1 MAAAA
6 IFGTV
11 EERNRALSDLAAS
24 DAFHDFNTMSR
35 LSQENKALGEKAL
48 DKIWTKTREIGTLH
62 TPTAHE
68 EEERAFERA
77 IGKPLS
83 DFRKLHKDPMPLTV
97 LAAGKQSIE
106 YEWQAVEVQQKVG
119 GGVFEYTDSAEL
131 FKAITGGG
139 TDPLYFMIDAINVG
153 FHKALLNDKGSPVGK
168 AVYITTR
175 ERTNDS
181 ASNRDMSTYVA
192 NSHGKKVRLEV
203 LRDESDVR
211 AEYPVMAAGSTEPM
225 ALFNSIY
232 TLSLEN
238 KTTSKTKEG
247 LESSILTFKKATGT
261 VIKTVTSQSGIAD
274 HGNSINSLYERL
286 VKFLK
291 KISKIAGGTD
301 DYFVALQQ
309 KRSGDWLQVLS
320 TFQRGRYDTALEAG
334 VPIFLASEDRLC
346 VLYGLLVGA
355 NMIYTFQQGEKGYIT
370 IFRRKQKRTA
380 AERAA
385 ERLEAYQGVL
395 REILGDGAESLE
407 RAPIVPGGLPF
418 TEAVGL
424 YLGFMSAK
432 IGEFSAAATKAREA
446 ALAIAAA
453 APGQRFNPI
462 IFDAGLKAA
471 LLPLYTLVLFVR
483 AFPVKPL
490 AIADVSLT
498 LKELNKTRLNVGA
511 AKIDAWRAATA
522 ILRGLFATAPT
533 ALNSADEFRAAL
545 AQLYTV
551 FETSNRDAHTALN
564 ALTAAKPL
572 YEQSELALIQQI
584 AARCPQSLLAPL
596 QPLFAAMVEVGNRVL
611 AEGGDSEK
619 RKRATTLRMNGAI
632 LEYLLLAEVTNFPA
646 AAIPSFSALLA
657 KTFERPAA
665 TKPKGN
671 LFAVHR
677 ILAASYKNFVQS
689 GERKNLIETFLKVYR
704 GASGGARSR
713 SVAAKTAAKTY
724 KKSLVALSRLFSKTA
739 TRRRSAST
747 SLERKYARAEDAPA
761 GKMSSLL
768 PLYLVAYILEDLSF
782 ETDTDPYGSVPHL
795 QGILAGLLDS
805 ECIARAHKELA
816 PATPIGLFL
825 GFYAEVVA
833 YFVFVG
839 LPNVLHSEVVARL
852 FAGYDLLDVD
862 ELGRILRTGV
872 LGDTAIVE
880 LEEGL
885 GGELVAFLEKVLA
898 LRLPDKPGGNL
909 RRNIVVALRNLEG
922 YEQKAVR
929 TSSKERSVTRRKKT
943 GAKLVEEVLA
953 AKRSRMKT
961 ISRKA
966 TARVP
971 FSKKP
976 LPMIHEESMPA

>member
-11 EERNRALSDLAAS
+11 EERNRVLSDLASS
-24 DAFHDFNTMSR
+24 DAFHDFNAMSR
-35 LSQENKALGEKAL
+35 LSNENKALGEKAL
-48 DKIWTKTREIGTLH
+48 EKIWTQTHEIGTIH
-62 TPTAHE
+62 TPTGYNDE
-68 EEERAFERA
+68 EATFEKI

-83 DFRKLHKDPMPLTV
+83 DFRKIHKDSRPLTI

-106 YEWQAVEVQQKVG
+106 YEWQTVEVQRKTG
-119 GGVFEYTDSAEL
+119 GDSYDYTDSAEL
-131 FKAITGGG
+131 FKAITGGE
-139 TDPLYFMIDAINVG
+139 PLYFMIDAINVS
-153 FHKALLNDKGSPVGK
+153 FHKALVKDKGSAIGK

-181 ASNRDMSTYVA
+181 ANNRDMSTYA
-192 NSHGKKVRLEV
+192 AISEGSKVRLEV

-211 AEYPVMAAGSTEPM
+211 ANYPVMATGSTDPLS
-225 ALFNSIY
+225 LFNSIY

-247 LESSILTFKKATGT
+247 LESSILTFKRATGA
-261 VIKTVTSQSGIAD
+261 VIKTVTSQSGTID
-274 HGNSINSLYERL
+274 HGNSVNSLYGRL
-286 VKFLK
+286 VNFLK
-291 KISKIAGGTD
+291 KLVKTGDVAE
-301 DYFVALQQ
+301 DYFTALQQ

-320 TFQRGRYDTALEAG
+320 TFQRSRYGTALEAG
-334 VPIFLASEDRLC
+334 VPVYLASEDRLC
-346 VLYGLLVGA
+346 VLYGLMTGA
-355 NMIYTFQQGEKGYIT
+355 NMIYTFQQGEKGFIT

-380 AERAA
+380 AERDA
-385 ERLEAYQGVL
+385 ERLEAYKGVL
-395 REILGDGAESLE
+395 REILGESAESLE

-418 TEAVGL
+418 DEAVGL
-424 YLGFMSAK
+424 YLESMSAK
-432 IGEFSAAATKAREA
+432 FKEYSAAAAKAREA
-446 ALAIAAA
+446 ALQIAAA
-453 APGQRFNPI
+453 VPGQRFNPVM
-462 IFDAGLKAA
+462 FDAALKGA
-471 LLPLYTLVLFVR
+471 LLPLYKFMLFVR
-483 AFPVKPL
+483 AFPFNIL
-490 AIADVSLT
+490 ALVDVHLT
-498 LKELNKTRLNVGA
+498 LKELNKTHLKVGA
-511 AKIDAWRAATA
+511 AKIDAWQSAATT
-522 ILRGLFATAPT
+522 LRGLFATVPT

-551 FETSNRDAHTALN
+551 FETSNRDADTALN
-564 ALTAAKPL
+564 ALTAMKPL

-596 QPLFAAMVEVGNRVL
+596 QPLFAAMVHLGARVL
-611 AEGGDSEK
+611 VEGGDSEK

-632 LEYLLLAEVTNFPA
+632 LEYLLLAEATNFPA

-713 SVAAKTAAKTY
+713 PVTAKTY
-724 KKSLVALSRLFSKTA
+724 KKSLVALSRLFSKSA

-747 SLERKYARAEDAPA
+747 SLERKYSRAEDAAA
-761 GKMSSLL
+761 GKMSSFL
-768 PLYLVAYILEDLSF
+768 PLYLVAYILEGLSF
-782 ETDTDPYGSVPHL
+782 EKDTDPYGPVPHL

-816 PATPIGLFL
+816 AVVPIGLFL

-862 ELGRILRTGV
+862 ELGRILRVGA
-872 LGDTAIVE
+872 LGDTAVVE

-885 GGELVAFLEKVLA
+885 GGELVTFLGKVLA
-898 LRLPDKPGGNL
+898 LRLPEKPEGNL
-909 RRNIVVALRNLEG
+909 RRSIVVALRNLEG
-922 YEQKAVR
+922 YEQKALR
-929 TSSKERSVTRRKKT
+929 TSSKERSSTRRKKT
-943 GAKLVEEVLA
+943 GAKVVEEVLT

-976 LPMIHEESMPA
+976 LPMIREESMPA